1 MQSNGTRHCKGA
13 LSHTPLAGAVSLH
26 DCQGTDAWHRVMLS
40 MILKVVNKQWS
51 PIGREIPG
59 QFKIVYQQTH
69 QSQCEKVISKVGKVY
84 SVLSFPDKAL
94 SCLIPDDK
102 RGSCS
107 SIGGMY
113 ETGRGAVATYA
124 TRNPCPNWLGEP
136 LSVLS
141 VINQMLWESRF
152 KNSPCTVMNK
162 FSCLGRPSVGVN

>member
-1 MQSNGTRHCKGA
+1 MASSDAINDIESCQQAMVSHRQGNPGAIQNRLSTDPSKPMRESHFQSGKC
-13 LSHTPLAGAVSLH
+13 LF
-26 DCQGTDAWHRVMLS
+26 C
-40 MILKVVNKQWS
+40 VV
-51 PIGREIPG
+51 IPG
-59 QFKIVYQQTH
+59 Q
-69 QSQCEKVISKVGKVY
+69 S
-84 SVLSFPDKAL
+84 P
-94 SCLIPDDK
+94 CLIPDDK